1 MLKRFV
7 AFALVALL
15 GAGSVPAATW
25 NVDVSHSSID
35 FSVSHL
41 VIAKVRGGFD
51 QFSGVIEFDGEN
63 WDKASTTWT
72 VDVATINTRDAD
84 RDAHLRSADFFEV
97 EKYPSMTF
105 TSKKVIPGEGN
116 SFKLVGDLTIKGVTR
131 EVTFDGEFRGV
142 IADPWGNTRAGFS
155 AETTIDRKDFN
166 ITWNKVLDAG
176 GLTVGNKVDIKID
189 VEAIKQQ

>member
-1 MLKRFV
+1 MLKRLV
-7 AFALVALL
+7 AFTLVALL

-51 QFSGVIEFDGEN
+51 QLSGVIEFDGEN

-72 VDVATINTRDAD
+72 VDVATINTRDTD

-105 TSKKVIPGEGN
+105 TSKKVIRGEGSN
-116 SFKLVGDLTIKGVTR
+116 FKLVGDLTIKDVTR

-142 IADPWGNTRAGFS
+142 ITDPWGNTRAGFS
-155 AETTIDRKDFN
+155 AEATIDRKDYN
-166 ITWNKVLDAG
+166 ITWNKVLDTG
-176 GLTVGNKVDIKID
+176 GLTVGNKVDIKIE
-189 VEAIKQQ
+189 VEAIKQ